1 MMSTSPPL
9 PMSSMFS
16 RRCWRILRTITRS
29 SRTVTSRSYDP
40 PLGAGQRPHTRESP
54 QAPTTLQP
62 LDPQSNTW
70 RGCPISF
77 SKSHTPPYRDVLSGV
92 SDLFRVPPSRVESSF
107 LLKCRDYE
115 GDFCTLT
122 DVMFSDA
129 LPVFATDHTIRPT
142 AAATRPP

>member
-1 MMSTSPPL
+1 MTTADELDVLTTMLEDTADNQTIQPHGDQSELRPTPRGRPEATHGREAPGAHHTPAPGPSKQHMAGMSAGFPSARATPP
-9 PMSSMFS
+9 PTATFS
-16 RRCWRILRTITRS
+16 RASLT
-29 SRTVTSRSYDP
+29 
-40 PLGAGQRPHTRESP
+40 
-54 QAPTTLQP
+54 
-62 LDPQSNTW
+62 
-70 RGCPISF
+70 F
-77 SKSHTPPYRDVLSGV
+77 SVSHHHAS
-92 SDLFRVPPSRVESSF
+92 ESSF